1 MPSGQH
7 HQVLIVG
14 GGTAG
19 ITVAAIL
26 RRRSRGLEIA
36 LIEPQQEHYYQPSL
50 TLVGA
55 GVYPLAKSHRPEASV
70 MPAGVK
76 WIRDAAKTFEP
87 ERNTVHLQNGEAIT
101 YDHLVICTG
110 VKLDWDKVA
119 GLRDTLGRNDVCSN
133 YSPPSASY
141 TWECVQRLKSG
152 DKVVCTQPPMPFKC
166 PGAPQKII
174 YLIADRL
181 RRRRILKDCKLD
193 FFTHAPAIFG
203 VPYFA
208 RALVKVAARYGI
220 GVHYQQNLVAVDGPA
235 KLATFEFVG
244 DAKKGER
251 ETVPFD
257 LLHVSPPQSPHEEI
271 KSSPLANAAGWVDVN
286 QNTMQHVRY
295 ANVYS
300 LGDVCSTPNSKTA
313 AAVRKQAPVVVNGI
327 LGAIAGKP
335 VPGGYDGYA
344 SCPLT
349 TAIGK
354 TILAEFC
361 YGGKVTPTL
370 PLLSPAKERWI
381 GWWIKLTGLP
391 LMYWHYMLKGYVLF
405 PGHNTEFKEEAPTAP

>member
-1 MPSGQH
+1 MPNGQH

-26 RRRSRGLEIA
+26 RRRARNIA
-36 LIEPQQEHYYQPSL
+36 IAIVEPAQEHYYQPSL

-55 GVYPLAKSHRPEASV
+55 GVYPLAKTHRPQASV
-70 MPAGVK
+70 IPPGVT
-76 WIRDAAKTFEP
+76 WIRDAAKSFEP
-87 ERNTVHLQNGEAIT
+87 GKNTVQLQNGDALT
-101 YDHLVICTG
+101 YDYLVVCTG
-110 VKLDWDKVA
+110 VKLDWDKIA
-119 GLRDTLGRNDVCSN
+119 GLADTLGRNGVCSN
-133 YSPPSASY
+133 YSPTTASY
-141 TWECVQRLKSG
+141 TWECVQKLKAG

-166 PGAPQKII
+166 PGAPQKIV

-181 RRRRILKDCKLD
+181 RRRGIRKDCMLD

-220 GVHYQQNLVAVDGPA
+220 GVHYQQNLVAVDGQG
-235 KLATFEFVG
+235 KTATFEFVG
-244 DAKKGER
+244 DNRKGER
-251 ETVPFD
+251 ENVPFD
-257 LLHVSPPQSPHEEI
+257 LLHVSPSQSPHDNI
-271 KSSPLANAAGWVDVN
+271 KSSPLANAGGWVEVN
-286 QNTMQHVRY
+286 QATMQHVRY
-295 ANVYS
+295 QNVYS

-313 AAVRKQAPVVVNGI
+313 AAVRKQAPVVANEIATAVAGKLV
-327 LGAIAGKP
+327 LGA
-335 VPGGYDGYA
+335 YDGYA
-344 SCPLT
+344 SCLLT

-370 PLLSPAKERWI
+370 PLNPSKERWM

-391 LMYWHYMLKGYVLF
+391 LMYWHYMLKGYVWF
-405 PGHNTEFKEEAPTAP
+405 PKHNTDFKEEAL